1 MSDERE
7 VLSALIDREPVAAD
21 VLARVLEQPAN
32 RALLV
37 EFVRLRE
44 RTQQDDRGES
54 RSLELSPPIERARPR
69 GWIRAVAAVVL
80 LGLGLAGG
88 AGLER
93 YASRERPPEPTRVVQ
108 LEPSPGATLRR

>member
-7 VLSALIDREPVAAD
+7 VLSALIDREPVNPD
-21 VLARVLEQPAN
+21 VLARALEEPAN

-44 RTQQDDRGES
+44 RIQLDDHSES
-54 RSLELSPPIERARPR
+54 SDLELSRPARHARPR
-69 GWIRAVAAVVL
+69 SWPQAVAAVVL

-108 LEPSPGATLRR
+108 LEPGPARR

>member
-7 VLSALIDREPVAAD
+7 VLSALIDREPVDAD
-21 VLARVLEQPAN
+21 VLARVLEEPAN

-37 EFVRLRE
+37 EFVRLRG
-44 RTQQDDRGES
+44 RIQLDDHGEGRNLQLS
-54 RSLELSPPIERARPR
+54 RPTKRARRRSWPA
-69 GWIRAVAAVVL
+69 AVAALVL

-108 LEPSPGATLRR
+108 LEPGPAQR

>member
-7 VLSALIDREPVAAD
+7 VLSALIDREAVDAD
-21 VLARVLEQPAN
+21 VLARVLEEPAN

-44 RTQQDDRGES
+44 RIQMDDSES
-54 RSLELSPPIERARPR
+54 RDLELSRRTKHSRPR
-69 GWIRAVAAVVL
+69 SWLRAVAALVL
-80 LGLGLAGG
+80 LGLGVAGG

-93 YASRERPPEPTRVVQ
+93 YASRERPPEPTRVVR
-108 LEPSPGATLRR
+108 LEPGPARH